1 VNTLHL
7 LDTTAQT
14 VEKCLSELAL
24 RSAEVAENKDGLQN
38 FPAEEKFVPLGFIT
52 GFIRDSLARVEQ
64 AKIIEQERRPIEKF
78 LFVEDG
84 TVDTDELIGTLSI
97 KNPEIH
103 VVVYRQG
110 GRPPEIIH
118 NGRACK

>member
-1 VNTLHL
+1 MNNSNL
-7 LDTTAQT
+7 LDTTTVT

-24 RSAEVAENKDGLQN
+24 RSAEVAENKDGFPK

-52 GFIRDSLARVEQ
+52 RFIEDKFARVEQ
-64 AKIIEQERRPIEKF
+64 EKEIEKLKRPIEKF

-84 TVDTDELIGTLSI
+84 TVDTDELIETLSI

-110 GRPPEIIH
+110 GRPPELMQ
-118 NGRACK
+118 NGRIGK

>member
-1 VNTLHL
+1 MNTQNL
-7 LDTTAQT
+7 LDTTAET

-24 RSAEVAENKDGLQN
+24 KSAELAERKDGFPTL
-38 FPAEEKFVPLGFIT
+38 PAEEKFVPLGFIT
-52 GFIRDSLARVEQ
+52 QFVRDKMARVERE
-64 AKIIEQERRPIEKF
+64 KEIEKMKRPIEKF

-84 TVDTDELIGTLSI
+84 TVDTDELIETLSI

-110 GRPPEIIH
+110 GRPPELMQ
-118 NGRACK
+118 NGRIGK